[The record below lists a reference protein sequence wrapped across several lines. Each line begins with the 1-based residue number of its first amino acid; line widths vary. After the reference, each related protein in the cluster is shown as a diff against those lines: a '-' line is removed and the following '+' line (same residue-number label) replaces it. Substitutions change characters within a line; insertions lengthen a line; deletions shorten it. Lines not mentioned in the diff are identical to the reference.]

1 MLIDAPFGATMVP
14 MARPDTSPYLDFSRE
29 DWRKRRAKM
38 PQVLTEQELTRLSG
52 IGENLDLQEVEEIY
66 LPLSRLIHLQV
77 RARQKLTKATETFIG
92 DDPGHVP
99 FIIGL
104 AGSVAVGKSTTA
116 RVLQVLLQRWDS
128 HPRVDLITTDG
139 FLYPTAVLKERGL
152 MGRKGFPESYDRR
165 NLMRFVTDV
174 KSGQPVVRAPIYSH
188 EAYDIVPDE
197 YIEVR
202 QPDILI
208 LEGLNVLQTGPT
220 LMISDLF
227 DFSIYVDAKTS
238 DIERWYIERFLK
250 LRDSA
255 FQEPGAAFGHYANLD
270 DAQAAYKAR
279 ELWQSINLPNLVEN
293 ILPTR
298 VRASLVMRKDY
309 DHTVQRI
316 RMRKI

>member
-1 MLIDAPFGATMVP
+1 MSRPVP
-14 MARPDTSPYLDFSRE
+14 SPYLDFRRE
-29 DWRKRRAKM
+29 DWRQRRAKM
-38 PQVLTEQELTRLSG
+38 PQVLTEDELAKLSG

-128 HPRVDLITTDG
+128 HPRVDLVTTDG

-152 MGRKGFPESYDRR
+152 MQRKGFPESYDRR
-165 NLMRFVTDV
+165 NLMRFVTEV

-188 EAYDIVPDE
+188 KAYDILPDE
-197 YIEVR
+197 FIEVR

-227 DFSIYVDAKTS
+227 DFSVYVDAKTE
-238 DIERWYIERFLK
+238 DIERWYIDRFLK
-250 LRDSA
+250 LRSTA
-255 FQEPGAAFGHYANLD
+255 FREPGAHFASFAELD
-270 DAQAAYKAR
+270 DAQATYRAR
-279 ELWQSINLPNLVEN
+279 ELWQNINLPNLVEN

-298 VRASLVMRKDY
+298 PRASLVLRKDY

-316 RMRKI
+316 RMRKM

>member
-1 MLIDAPFGATMVP
+1 MSRADS
-14 MARPDTSPYLDFSRE
+14 SPYLDFHRE

-38 PQVLTEQELTRLSG
+38 PQVLTEEELTKLSG
-52 IGENLDLQEVEEIY
+52 IGENLDLQEVEDIY

-77 RARQKLTKATETFIG
+77 RARQKLTNATETFIG
-92 DDPGHVP
+92 GDPGHVP

-128 HPRVDLITTDG
+128 HPRVDLVTTDG
-139 FLYPTAVLKERGL
+139 FLHPKAVLEERGI
-152 MGRKGFPESYDRR
+152 MKRKGFPESYNRR
-165 NLMRFVTDV
+165 NLMRFVTEV
-174 KSGQPVVRAPIYSH
+174 KSGQPVVKAPIYSH
-188 EAYDIVPDE
+188 EAYDILPDE
-197 YIEVR
+197 FVEVR

-227 DFSIYVDAKTS
+227 DFSIYVDAKTE

-250 LRDSA
+250 LRDTS
-255 FQEPGAAFGHYANLD
+255 FQQPGNHFEGFAGMD
-270 DAQAAYKAR
+270 DAEAAYAAR
-279 ELWQSINLPNLVEN
+279 ELWQTINLPNLVEN

-298 VRASLVMRKDY
+298 VRASLVLRKDY
-309 DHTVQRI
+309 DHTVQRV

>member
-1 MLIDAPFGATMVP
+1 MSRADS
-14 MARPDTSPYLDFSRE
+14 SPYLDFHRE

-38 PQVLTEQELTRLSG
+38 PQVLTEEELQKLSG
-52 IGENLDLQEVEEIY
+52 IGENLDLQEVEDIY

-77 RARQKLTKATETFIG
+77 RARQKLTNATETFIG
-92 DDPGHVP
+92 GDPGHVP

-128 HPRVDLITTDG
+128 HPRVDLVTTDG
-139 FLYPTAVLKERGL
+139 FLHPKAVLEKRGI
-152 MGRKGFPESYDRR
+152 MKRKGFPESYNRR
-165 NLMRFVTDV
+165 NLMRFVTEV

-188 EAYDIVPDE
+188 EAYDILPDE
-197 YIEVR
+197 FVEVR

-220 LMISDLF
+220 LMVSDLF
-227 DFSIYVDAKTS
+227 DFSIYVDAKTE

-250 LRDSA
+250 LRDTS
-255 FQEPGAAFGHYANLD
+255 FQQPGNHFESFAGMD
-270 DAQAAYKAR
+270 DAEAAYAAR
-279 ELWQSINLPNLVEN
+279 ELWQTINLPNLVEN

-298 VRASLVMRKDY
+298 VRASLVLRKDY
-309 DHTVQRI
+309 DHTVQRV

>member
-1 MLIDAPFGATMVP
+1 M
-14 MARPDTSPYLDFSRE
+14 MAMSRADSSPYLDFHRE
-29 DWRKRRAKM
+29 DWRKRRATM
-38 PQVLTEQELTRLSG
+38 PQVLTEAELRALSG
-52 IGENLDLQEVEEIY
+52 IGENLDLQEVEDIY

-92 DDPGHVP
+92 GDPGHVP

-128 HPRVDLITTDG
+128 HPRVDLVTTDG
-139 FLYPTAVLKERGL
+139 FLYPKTVLEERGI
-152 MGRKGFPESYDRR
+152 MKRKGFPESYDRR
-165 NLMRFVTDV
+165 NLMRFVTEV
-174 KSGQPVVRAPIYSH
+174 KSGQPVVKAPIYSH
-188 EAYDIVPDE
+188 EAYDILPE
-197 YIEVR
+197 ECIEVR

-220 LMISDLF
+220 LMVSDLF
-227 DFSIYVDAKTS
+227 DFSIYVDAKTQ

-250 LRDSA
+250 LRDTA
-255 FQEPGAAFGHYANLD
+255 FREPGNHFAHFADMD
-270 DAQAAYKAR
+270 DAAATYEAR
-279 ELWQSINLPNLVEN
+279 ELWQTINLPNLVEN

-298 VRASLVMRKDY
+298 VRASLVLRKDY
-309 DHTVQRI
+309 DHTVQRV

>member
-1 MLIDAPFGATMVP
+1 MFAMSRA
-14 MARPDTSPYLDFSRE
+14 DTSPYLDFHRR
-29 DWRKRRAKM
+29 DWRERRATM
-38 PQVLTEQELTRLSG
+38 PQVLTEDELEALSG
-52 IGENLDLQEVEEIY
+52 IGENLDLQEVEDIY
-66 LPLSRLIHLQV
+66 LPISRLIHLQV

-116 RVLQVLLQRWDS
+116 RVLQVLLQRWES

-139 FLYPTAVLKERGL
+139 FLYPGEVLKERGL
-152 MGRKGFPESYDRR
+152 MARKGFPESYDRR
-165 NLMRFVTDV
+165 NLMRFVTEV
-174 KSGQPVVRAPIYSH
+174 KSGQPVVKAPIYSH
-188 EAYDIVPDE
+188 EAYDILPDE
-197 YIEVR
+197 VIEVR

-220 LMISDLF
+220 LMVSDLF
-227 DFSIYVDAKTS
+227 DFSIYVDAKTE

-250 LRDSA
+250 LRDTA
-255 FQEPGAAFGHYANLD
+255 FHEPGAHFAPYAELD
-270 DAQAAYKAR
+270 DAQAAYAAR
-279 ELWQSINLPNLVEN
+279 ELWQTINLPNLVEN

-298 VRASLVMRKDY
+298 VRASLVLRKDY
-309 DHTVQRI
+309 DHTVQRV

>member
-1 MLIDAPFGATMVP
+1 MVA
-14 MARPDTSPYLDFSRE
+14 MSRADSSPYLDLHRE

-38 PQVLTEQELTRLSG
+38 PQVLTEEELQKLSG
-52 IGENLDLQEVEEIY
+52 IGENLDLQEVEDIY

-77 RARQKLTKATETFIG
+77 RARQKLTNATETFIG
-92 DDPGHVP
+92 GDPGHVP

-128 HPRVDLITTDG
+128 HPRVDLVTTDG
-139 FLYPTAVLKERGL
+139 FLHPKAVLEERGI
-152 MGRKGFPESYDRR
+152 MKRKGFPESYNRR
-165 NLMRFVTDV
+165 NLMRFVTEV

-188 EAYDIVPDE
+188 EAYDILPDE
-197 YIEVR
+197 FVEVR

-220 LMISDLF
+220 LMVSDLF
-227 DFSIYVDAKTS
+227 DFSIYVDAKTE

-250 LRDSA
+250 LRDTS
-255 FQEPGAAFGHYANLD
+255 FQQPGNHFESFAGMD
-270 DAQAAYKAR
+270 DAEAAYAAR
-279 ELWQSINLPNLVEN
+279 ELWQTINLPNLVEN

-298 VRASLVMRKDY
+298 VRASLVLRKDY
-309 DHTVQRI
+309 DHTVQRV